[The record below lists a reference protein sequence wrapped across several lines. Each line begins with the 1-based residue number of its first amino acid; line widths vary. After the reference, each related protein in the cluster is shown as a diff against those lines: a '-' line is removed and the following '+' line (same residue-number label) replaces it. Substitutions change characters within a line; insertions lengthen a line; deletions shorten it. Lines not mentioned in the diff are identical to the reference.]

1 MLQPIGNQAMPAVQ
15 RSKIL
20 PGALVAF
27 VMGVT
32 LTVAV
37 AESPPSEPQP
47 NSVTEALTPIPVA
60 VSAIRPRRYTAD
72 VTELCR
78 DKPGGAA
85 WIDRMQED
93 LYRTMCLTSA
103 HFDGF
108 FGNARFDD
116 QYEAT
121 HGSIAVGTQWDERDH
136 WDPSVRFRI
145 SLRLPQLSERF
156 SAFVGRL
163 ESDEY
168 VTDARDDFDT
178 LPRQF
183 AGEPD
188 DQLLLGLGYRQPGRR
203 GGYFDTS
210 VGVKFDWPPEPY
222 VKGAYHLA
230 LPFLEH
236 NLLRFNETVFWRQ
249 EEGFGTT
256 ASIDI
261 ERPIAEAFL
270 VRWTGSG
277 TFSEDTEGVRWYST
291 ATLYQN
297 LGNVRALAY
306 QAAISGETDH
316 EVDIGDYGF
325 RVIYRRRL
333 HRDWLFLELRSS
345 ITWPRETLLERREAN
360 WGAGAA
366 VEMQFGER
374 RKK

>member
-1 MLQPIGNQAMPAVQ
+1 MLI
-15 RSKIL
+15 
-20 PGALVAF
+20 AL
-27 VMGVT
+27 VMGVK
-32 LTVAV
+32 LSVAV
-37 AESPPSEPQP
+37 ADPPSPEPP
-47 NSVTEALTPIPVA
+47 PKSEGSPLAPILLT
-60 VSAIRPRRYTAD
+60 VSTIEPRGYASAA
-72 VTELCR
+72 TELCK

-85 WIDRMQED
+85 WIDRMHEG

-103 HFDGF
+103 RFDGF

-116 QYEAT
+116 EYQAT
-121 HGSIAVGTQWDERDH
+121 HGSIALGTQWDERDH
-136 WDPSVRFRI
+136 WDPSLRFRV
-145 SLRLPQLSERF
+145 SLRLPQLSDRF
-156 SAFVGRL
+156 SGFIGRL
-163 ESDEY
+163 DPDEY

-188 DQLLLGLGYRQPGRR
+188 DQLLMGLGYRQPGRR

-210 VGVKFDWPPEPY
+210 VGAKLDWPPEPY

-230 LPFLEH
+230 LPFLER
-236 NLLRFNETVFWRQ
+236 NLLRLNETIFWRQ

-261 ERPIAEAFL
+261 ERLLTEAFL
-270 VRWTGSG
+270 IRWAGSG
-277 TFSEDTEGVRWYST
+277 TFSEDTEGMKWYST
-291 ATLYQN
+291 VTLYQN
-297 LGNVRALAY
+297 LGSVRALAY

-345 ITWPRETLLERREAN
+345 ITWPRETLLEHRESN

-366 VEMQFGER
+366 IEMQFGER